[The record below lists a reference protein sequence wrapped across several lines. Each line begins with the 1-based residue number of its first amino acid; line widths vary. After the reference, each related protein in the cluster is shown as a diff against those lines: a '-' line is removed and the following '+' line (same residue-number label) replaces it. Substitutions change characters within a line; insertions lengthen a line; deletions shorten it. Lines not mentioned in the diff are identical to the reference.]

1 VLFACCAA
9 LALLTGACRGERC
22 PTSLVLVVVDTWR
35 ADHLGFHGYPRATT
49 AELAPWLERA
59 AVFEQVFATAG
70 WTLPSF
76 GSLFTGH
83 IPSRHAAGL
92 LLEAGE
98 KPKFAFLDASV
109 RPLGEHFSRAGF
121 ATAGVANNPFLH
133 PGFGLSRGFETWDYV
148 FGNYLNTPRA
158 SQIVHWGFRWLD
170 ARDDRPFVLLL
181 HLFDPHLSYDPPPA
195 VEGSFTKGYEGRF
208 ELPFSGFGDANADW
222 TPPAEADRR
231 FVADAYDEELL
242 FVDRELARLFAGLE
256 ERGLLEDTLVVLTSD
271 HGEELFDHGGFEHG
285 HTLFQELLHV
295 PLLFWGPGVE
305 PGLIQSPV
313 SLVDVLPT
321 LLEALGLPPE
331 PGIAGRSLWPLLTQ
345 RSPLPETSFF
355 AEGTLHGI
363 DRKALVRWPWKV
375 VANEGEPLQ
384 LYDLS
389 QDPGE
394 RRDLAGTQPERAAA
408 LLRELAEG
416 TERAA
421 SGRSSELPARI
432 DAEIREQLEALG
444 YLD

>member
-9 LALLTGACRGERC
+9 LAWLFGGCGEERR
-22 PTSLVLVVVDTWR
+22 PRSVVLVVVDTWR

-49 AELAPWLERA
+49 PALEPWLERA
-59 AVFEQVFATAG
+59 AVFERALATAG

-98 KPKFAFLDASV
+98 KPQFAFLDGSE
-109 RPLGEHFSRAGF
+109 RPLGERLSQAGF
-121 ATAGVANNPFLH
+121 ATAGVVNNPFLH

-148 FGNYLNTPRA
+148 FGNYSNTARA

-170 ARDDRPFVLLL
+170 ARDERPFLLLL

-195 VEGSFTKGYEGRF
+195 VRGRFTGGYKGRF
-208 ELPFSGFGDANADW
+208 ELPFTGFGDANAGW
-222 TPPAEADRR
+222 MPPAPEDRR

-242 FVDRELARLFAGLE
+242 FVDRELGRLLAGLQQ
-256 ERGLLEDTLVVLTSD
+256 RGLLEDTLVVLTSD

-295 PLLFWGPGVE
+295 PLIFWGPGVA
-305 PGLIQSPV
+305 PGRIDEPV

-321 LLEALGLPPE
+321 LLDALGLPADADL
-331 PGIAGRSLWPLLTQ
+331 AGRSLWPLLTE
-345 RSPLPETSFF
+345 RARPPETSFF

-363 DRKALVRWPWKV
+363 DRKALVRWPWKL
-375 VANEGEPLQ
+375 VASEGEAPR

-389 QDPGE
+389 RDPGE
-394 RRDLAGTQPERAAA
+394 QRDLAAAEPDRVAQLLKELGDGVARAAA
-408 LLRELAEG
+408 
-416 TERAA
+416 
-421 SGRSSELPARI
+421 GRSTQVPARV
-432 DAEIREQLEALG
+432 DAEIRKQLEALG